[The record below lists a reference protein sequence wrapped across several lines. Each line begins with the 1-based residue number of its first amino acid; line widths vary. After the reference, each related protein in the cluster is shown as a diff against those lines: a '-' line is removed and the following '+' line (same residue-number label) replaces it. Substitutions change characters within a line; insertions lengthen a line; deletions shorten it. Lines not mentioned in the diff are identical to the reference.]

1 VSCSLR
7 AHTDLSAAVGEGTN
21 GLRPFLFWMLALSLS
36 TAASADDAP
45 FARELAPGIYAHE
58 GVIAM
63 PGEGPADDIA
73 DLGFVVG
80 DKGVAVIDTGGS
92 VATGRRLLAAV
103 RAVTDKPILYV
114 VNTHEHPDHVFGDAA
129 FEGLGA
135 VFVGHRNL
143 PRSLASRE
151 AFYRK
156 AYAKFLGDAAMDEVR
171 FIMPTLLV
179 EGESELDLGG
189 RKLRLKAWPV
199 AHTDCDLTV
208 YDPASRILFTG
219 DLLFSGH
226 VPVLDGSLKG
236 WLKALDGLAAVPA
249 ERVVPGHGPAGAPW
263 PAALAAERN
272 YLTHLAGDV
281 RGFVKRG
288 ADIGEAAR
296 GAGVED
302 RGDWKLFDAYNPRNA
317 TAAFAEFEWE

>member
-1 VSCSLR
+1 MRPFPAWILALLLLS
-7 AHTDLSAAVGEGTN
+7 SAAWG
-21 GLRPFLFWMLALSLS
+21 
-36 TAASADDAP
+36 ADA
-45 FARELAPGIYAHE
+45 FAVRELAPGVYAHE

-63 PGEGPADDIA
+63 PGEGPSDDIA

-80 DKGVAVIDTGGS
+80 DRGVAVIDTGGS
-92 VATGRRLLAAV
+92 VATGRRLLAAI

-114 VNTHEHPDHVFGDAA
+114 INTHEHPDHVFGDAA

-135 VFVGHRNL
+135 VFVGHHNL
-143 PRSLASRE
+143 PRSLAARE

-156 AYAKFLGDAAMDEVR
+156 AYRRFLGDALMDEVR
-171 FIMPTLLV
+171 FIVPTLLV
-179 EGESELDLGG
+179 ADESELDLGG

-208 YDPASRILFTG
+208 YDPTSRILFSG
-219 DLLFSGH
+219 DLVFSGH

-236 WLKALDGLAAVPA
+236 WLKTLDVLAALPA

-263 PAALAAERN
+263 PAALDAERN

-281 RGFVKRG
+281 RAFVKRG

-302 RGDWKLFDAYNPRNA
+302 RGDWKLFDEYNPRNA

>member
-1 VSCSLR
+1 MRPFPVWVLSILLI
-7 AHTDLSAAVGEGTN
+7 TSAA
-21 GLRPFLFWMLALSLS
+21 
-36 TAASADDAP
+36 AADAP
-45 FARELAPGIYAHE
+45 FVRELAPGVYAHE

-80 DKGVAVIDTGGS
+80 DQGVAVIDTGGS

-143 PRSLASRE
+143 PRSLAARE
-151 AFYRK
+151 SFYRK
-156 AYAKFLGDAAMDEVR
+156 AYRRFLGDAAMDEVR
-171 FIMPTLLV
+171 FVAPTRLV
-179 EGESELDLGG
+179 EDESELDLGG
-189 RKLRLKAWPV
+189 RTLRLKAWPV

-208 YDPASRILFTG
+208 YDPASRILFAG
-219 DLLFSGH
+219 DLVFAGH
-226 VPVLDGSLKG
+226 LPVLDGSLKG
-236 WLKALDGLAAVPA
+236 WLKALDALSLIPA
-249 ERVVPGHGPAGAPW
+249 ERVVPGHGPAGALW
-263 PAALAAERN
+263 PVALEAERN
-272 YLTHLAGDV
+272 YLTHLATDV
-281 RGFVKRG
+281 RAFVKRG

-296 GAGVED
+296 DAGGES
-302 RGDWKLFDAYNPRNA
+302 RGDWKLFDEYNPRNA